1 MKFLSVINQNS
12 GSVPEQA
19 DRLLKDAVEK
29 HGHKLE
35 VHHIDGSQ
43 LDSVCGQIRNKSADG
58 LIAWGGDGTL
68 TCMLNCAAEMDL
80 PVLPLPGGT
89 MNMLCQRVHG
99 EKQDWEK
106 TLDMALSAHRQVPLP
121 AAGVAQDKFYVG
133 LLLGHLTQLA
143 RSREHIRSGEVI
155 PAVRAVLTDDALDL
169 TTALSLRT
177 DKEDWQAT
185 AAGIFVPQEEDKL
198 LHIVTIDPD
207 NLVDLFDT
215 SIGALTG
222 KWDEAPGV
230 SRQDAYTV
238 KVKSEAPELSATLDG
253 EHRMLVSDIE
263 VTLIPE
269 AVQVWSGAPA

>member
-12 GSVPEQA
+12 GSVPENA

-29 HGHKLE
+29 HGHQLD

-43 LDSVCGQIRNKSADG
+43 LETVCEQIRNMSADG

-68 TCMLNCAAEMDL
+68 TCMLNCASEMGI

-89 MNMLCQRVHG
+89 MNMLCERVHG

-106 TLDMALSAHRQVPLP
+106 TLDMALSNDRQIALP
-121 AAGVAQDKFYVG
+121 AACVGQDKFYVG

-155 PAVRAVLTDDALDL
+155 PAVKTVLTDDALDL
-169 TTALSLRT
+169 KTALALKT
-177 DKEDWQAT
+177 DQEDWRAT
-185 AAGIFVPQEEDKL
+185 AAGIFVPQEDGKV

-207 NLVDLFDT
+207 SLLELFDT
-215 SIGALTG
+215 SLGALTG

-230 SRQDAYTV
+230 SQHDAP
-238 KVKSEAPELSATLDG
+238 KIHVKSEEPELSATLDG
-253 EHRMLVSDIE
+253 EHTMLASEIE
-263 VTLIPE
+263 VSLLPE
-269 AVQVWSGAPA
+269 AVQVWSGAQA